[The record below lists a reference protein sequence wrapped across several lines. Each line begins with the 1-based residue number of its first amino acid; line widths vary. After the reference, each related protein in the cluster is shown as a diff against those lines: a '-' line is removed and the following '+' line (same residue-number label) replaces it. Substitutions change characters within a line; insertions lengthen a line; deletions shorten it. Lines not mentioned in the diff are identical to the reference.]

1 MTACDRLLSAPVQGG
16 ACEVGDTAP
25 GPGRQMAGERAV
37 GSASRP
43 RVRQVNAAYDGAWEL
58 PVLGEVEAPPAVLI
72 RPDGHV
78 AWVGELADPALPGAL
93 TRWFGD
99 RTS

>member
-1 MTACDRLLSAPVQGG
+1 M
-16 ACEVGDTAP
+16 
-25 GPGRQMAGERAV
+25 
-37 GSASRP
+37 
-43 RVRQVNAAYDGAWEL
+43 NAAYEGAWEL

-93 TRWFGD
+93 ARWFGD